1 MANSQQLLLHHPAHV
16 RGAAVAA
23 ERSSAKRDIAAGRR
37 RMGEPPRSIVPNDSN
52 RPYLGRARTPAAH
65 DSRDR
70 FAAASPVDMQ
80 SHPNESFV
88 FKRFGGATPQSPP
101 QPLFMDAPTPN
112 RQPPRSQPPRPRI
125 RHAFTFQPP
134 PRGTK
139 GTSQRRDKGIPN
151 AAAPFQPLTLTG
163 KEKNNP

>member
-23 ERSSAKRDIAAGRR
+23 ERSSVKRDIAEGRR
-37 RMGEPPRSIVPNDSN
+37 RSGEPPRFIVTNDSN
-52 RPYLGRARTPAAH
+52 RPY
-65 DSRDR
+65 
-70 FAAASPVDMQ
+70 
-80 SHPNESFV
+80 
-88 FKRFGGATPQSPP
+88 
-101 QPLFMDAPTPN
+101 
-112 RQPPRSQPPRPRI
+112 RQLPRPRI
-125 RHAFTFQPP
+125 RQSFTFQPP